1 MTLSCSDATVALG
14 AYVVG
19 ALDPRE
25 RADVEAH
32 LSHCPMCRDELA
44 ALAPLPGLMSRL
56 TVDEAVSGPPPVD
69 DAMLERLLVA
79 ASRDRR
85 VAAHRRWLAVAAAA
99 VVIAGGTTAGVAI
112 DHSMSTTHWQQVS
125 AQGPTGVHMRVD
137 IQPASTGTSMQ
148 LWLRGV
154 ESGERCRLIAV
165 SDDGSRDVAGSW
177 EATYS
182 GTATIRGTTSIT
194 REHLRRLVIRTY
206 DGTTLVSA
214 AVPKA
219 T

>member
-1 MTLSCSDATVALG
+1 MSCSDATLALG
-14 AYVVG
+14 GYVVG

-32 LSHCPMCRDELA
+32 LAHCPMCRDELA
-44 ALAPLPGLMSRL
+44 ELAPLPGLLSRL
-56 TVDEAVSGPPPVD
+56 TVEEAVSGPPPVD
-69 DAMLERLLVA
+69 DAMLERLLTA

-99 VVIAGGTTAGVAI
+99 AVIAGGTTAGVAI
-112 DHSMSTTHWQQVS
+112 HGSMNSPHWQRVS
-125 AQGPTGVHMRVD
+125 AQAGPVSFKAD
-137 IQPASTGTSMQ
+137 IEPASTGTSVQ

-154 ESGERCRLIAV
+154 QAGERCRLIAV
-165 SDDGSRDVAGSW
+165 ADDGTQDIAGSW

-214 AVPKA
+214 AVPRS

>member
-1 MTLSCSDATVALG
+1 MTMNCSDATVALG

-32 LSHCPMCRDELA
+32 LGHCPMCRDELA
-44 ALAPLPGLMSRL
+44 ALAPLPGLLSRL
-56 TVDEAVSGPPPVD
+56 TLEEAVSGPPPVD
-69 DAMLERLLVA
+69 DAMLERLLA
-79 ASRDRR
+79 SASRDRR
-85 VAAHRRWLAVAAAA
+85 VATHRRWLAVAAAA
-99 VVIAGGTTAGVAI
+99 AVIAGGTTAGVAI
-112 DHSMSTTHWQQVS
+112 HNSVNASHWQHVS
-125 AQGPTGVHMRVD
+125 AQADGVHMRVD
-137 IQPASTGTSMQ
+137 IQSASTGTSMQ

-154 ESGERCRLIAV
+154 PSGERCRLIAV
-165 SDDGSRDVAGSW
+165 ADDGSQDIAGSW

-214 AVPKA
+214 SVPKA